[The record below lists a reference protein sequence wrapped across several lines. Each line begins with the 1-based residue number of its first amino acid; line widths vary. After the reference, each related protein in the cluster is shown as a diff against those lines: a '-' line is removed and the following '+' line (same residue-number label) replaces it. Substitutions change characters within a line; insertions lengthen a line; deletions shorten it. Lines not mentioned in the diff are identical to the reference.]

1 MRTAVE
7 REAARSTKFTKLIAL
22 ALKKTSCSSES
33 RGASPA
39 IIFVSNL
46 RSCYPSLLNYNP
58 LVCVN
63 ETHDIFTESRKLSRV
78 ENSKFLPWFQRSHGH
93 KYRPESNKS
102 TVLIGYFTWRV
113 ESAGN
118 SCNYHAWPPTR
129 LGPSVLP
136 AQVDTL
142 SLKLL
147 QQTVPE
153 IRFKTWVAAKWWINF
168 FTFRV
173 CSFVCIFWSIFQ
185 YYHNKKTT
193 RHKTRLMQ

>member
-1 MRTAVE
+1 MCTSLIYIFHQTTSNSSHRPKGWFFIANSGAWSKSFSLFPSFPMRTTVE
-7 REAARSTKFTKLIAL
+7 REAGKSTKFTKLIAL

-33 RGASPA
+33 RGASLA

-78 ENSKFLPWFQRSHGH
+78 ENIKFLPWFQRSHGH

-142 SLKLL
+142 SL
-147 QQTVPE
+147 
-153 IRFKTWVAAKWWINF
+153 
-168 FTFRV
+168 
-173 CSFVCIFWSIFQ
+173 
-185 YYHNKKTT
+185 Y
-193 RHKTRLMQ
+193 